1 MPKRLRPA
9 YVVERKDGSKELFST
24 KKEICEKYGI
34 KLSVVNHALFGFP
47 ISADGRTSMWVSYFS
62 CKHCEDY
69 MIESKH
75 CFKSKLCKYY
85 RKGV

>member
-9 YVVERKDGSKELFST
+9 YVVEHKGGSKELFRT

-34 KLSVVNHALFGFP
+34 KLSLVNFALIGFP
-47 ISADGRTSMWVSYFS
+47 ISLDGKTSTWISYFS

-69 MIESKH
+69 MIESKR
-75 CFKSKLCKYY
+75 CFKFKLCK
-85 RKGV
+85 